1 MTNSDIIDVSFLIDP
16 GTYNLTTKEDIFLKK
31 INVDKVHVCK
41 QLSIF
46 FNKKFKSH
54 SNALF

>member
-1 MTNSDIIDVSFLIDP
+1 MYLFIDP
-16 GTYNLTTKEDIFLKK
+16 GTYTNNLTAKEDIFKKK
-31 INVDKVHVCK
+31 ISVDKVHVCK

-46 FNKKFKSH
+46 IHKKFKSH